1 MMPTYPQLLS
11 PTYEPHVYS
20 ASWQKQYVA
29 QFFTLESGEKNG
41 NSATYRC
48 RLHPEAPVFKAHF
61 PGFPVLPGVLT
72 LKMVVDAI
80 NASQFFSTQTLTVQ
94 SIGNA
99 KYLAVVNPQETQEVE
114 ISVTLKAEK
123 NADEPAVFQFKATVQ
138 NGETRF
144 ATFSFSCTA
153 ADFITVGVEENEV
166 CAVIPTY
173 QNAKT
178 LLKVVADVHRVVD
191 TVFVVDDGSN
201 DGTAALLDKATG
213 NERPE
218 KVLTHPKNCGKGAAL
233 KTGLTYARQQGFRY
247 AVTVDADG
255 QHRADDIPALLKAVE
270 EEPDALA
277 IGSRGLQHEN
287 MPAKSTFANR
297 FSNFWFALQTLQ
309 RLPDTQSGL
318 RVYPLRCLHGL
329 RWMSAR
335 YEAELTLL
343 VFSAWAGVKLLP
355 VPVSVYYP
363 PRDQRVTHFRPGRDF
378 TRISVLNTLLC
389 FLMVVYGWPR
399 IFADR
404 LQGVS
409 KACFVSRELF
419 TLTSCQIW

>member
-1 MMPTYPQLLS
+1 MSLTSIL
-11 PTYEPHVYS
+11 PHGK
-20 ASWQKQYVA
+20 KQYVA
-29 QFFTLESGEKNG
+29 QFFTLEAGEKNG

-80 NASQFFSTQTLTVQ
+80 NASQFFSTQTLTVR

-114 ISVTLKAEK
+114 ISVALKAEK

-233 KTGLTYARQQGFRY
+233 KTGLTFARQQGFRY

-318 RVYPLRCLHGL
+318 RVYPLRRLHGL

-399 IFADR
+399 IFCRQIAR
-404 LQGVS
+404 GV
-409 KACFVSRELF
+409 KGVFCK
-419 TLTSCQIW
+419 

>member
-1 MMPTYPQLLS
+1 MSLTSIL
-11 PTYEPHVYS
+11 PHGK
-20 ASWQKQYVA
+20 KQYVA

-99 KYLAVVNPQETQEVE
+99 KYLAVINPQETQEVE
-114 ISVTLKAEK
+114 ISVALKAEK

-191 TVFVVDDGSN
+191 TVIVVDDGSN

-318 RVYPLRCLHGL
+318 RVYPLRRLHGL

-399 IFADR
+399 IFCRQIAR
-404 LQGVS
+404 GV
-409 KACFVSRELF
+409 KGVFCK
-419 TLTSCQIW
+419 

>member
-1 MMPTYPQLLS
+1 MSLTSIL
-11 PTYEPHVYS
+11 PHGK
-20 ASWQKQYVA
+20 KQYVA
-29 QFFTLESGEKNG
+29 QFFTLEAGEKNG

-48 RLHPEAPVFKAHF
+48 RIHPEAPVFKAHF

-80 NASQFFSTQTLTVQ
+80 NASQFFSMQTLTVQ

-114 ISVTLKAEK
+114 ISVALKAEK

-153 ADFITVGVEENEV
+153 ANFITVGVEENEV

-178 LLKVVADVHRVVD
+178 LLQVVADVHRVVD
-191 TVFVVDDGSN
+191 TVIVVDDGSN

-218 KVLTHPKNCGKGAAL
+218 KVLTHPKNCGKGASL
-233 KTGLTYARQQGFRY
+233 KTGLTFAHQQGFRY

-318 RVYPLRCLHGL
+318 RVYPLRRLHGL

-399 IFADR
+399 IFCRQIAR
-404 LQGVS
+404 GVIGVFR
-409 KACFVSRELF
+409 K
-419 TLTSCQIW
+419 

>member
-1 MMPTYPQLLS
+1 MSLTSIL
-11 PTYEPHVYS
+11 PHGK
-20 ASWQKQYVA
+20 KQYVA

-99 KYLAVVNPQETQEVE
+99 KYLAVVNPQKTQEVE
-114 ISVTLKAEK
+114 ISVALKAEK

-201 DGTAALLDKATG
+201 DGTTALLDKATG

-318 RVYPLRCLHGL
+318 RVYPLRRLHGL

-399 IFADR
+399 IFCRQIAR
-404 LQGVS
+404 GV
-409 KACFVSRELF
+409 KGVFRK
-419 TLTSCQIW
+419 

>member
-1 MMPTYPQLLS
+1 MSLTSIL
-11 PTYEPHVYS
+11 PHGK
-20 ASWQKQYVA
+20 KQYVT

-114 ISVTLKAEK
+114 ISVALKAEK

-318 RVYPLRCLHGL
+318 RIYPLRRLHGL

-399 IFADR
+399 IFCRQIAR
-404 LQGVS
+404 GV
-409 KACFVSRELF
+409 KGVFRK
-419 TLTSCQIW
+419 

>member
-1 MMPTYPQLLS
+1 MSLTSIL
-11 PTYEPHVYS
+11 PHGK
-20 ASWQKQYVA
+20 KQYVA
-29 QFFTLESGEKNG
+29 QFFTLEAGEKNG

-114 ISVTLKAEK
+114 ISVALKAEK

-218 KVLTHPKNCGKGAAL
+218 KVLTHAKNQGKGAAL
-233 KTGLTYARQQGFRY
+233 KTGLTFARQQGFHY

-255 QHRADDIPALLKAVE
+255 QHRANDIPALLKAVE
-270 EEPDALA
+270 EEPDALV

-318 RVYPLRCLHGL
+318 RVYPLRRLHGL

-355 VPVSVYYP
+355 IPVSVYYP

-389 FLMVVYGWPR
+389 FLMVVYGWPK
-399 IFADR
+399 IFCRQIAR
-404 LQGVS
+404 GV
-409 KACFVSRELF
+409 KGVFRK
-419 TLTSCQIW
+419 

>member
-1 MMPTYPQLLS
+1 MSLTSIL
-11 PTYEPHVYS
+11 PHGK
-20 ASWQKQYVA
+20 KQYVA

-61 PGFPVLPGVLT
+61 PGFPVMPGVLT

-114 ISVTLKAEK
+114 ISVALKAEK

-318 RVYPLRCLHGL
+318 RVYPLRRLHGL

-399 IFADR
+399 IFCRQIAR
-404 LQGVS
+404 GV
-409 KACFVSRELF
+409 KGVFRK
-419 TLTSCQIW
+419 

>member
-1 MMPTYPQLLS
+1 MSLTSIL
-11 PTYEPHVYS
+11 PHGK
-20 ASWQKQYVA
+20 KQYVA
-29 QFFTLESGEKNG
+29 QFFTLEAGEKNG

-114 ISVTLKAEK
+114 ISVALKAEK

-318 RVYPLRCLHGL
+318 RIYPLRCLHGMH
-329 RWMSAR
+329 WMSAR

-399 IFADR
+399 IFCRQIAR
-404 LQGVS
+404 GV
-409 KACFVSRELF
+409 KGMFRK
-419 TLTSCQIW
+419 

>member
-1 MMPTYPQLLS
+1 MSLTSIL
-11 PTYEPHVYS
+11 PHGK
-20 ASWQKQYVA
+20 KQYVA

-114 ISVTLKAEK
+114 INVALKAEK

-318 RVYPLRCLHGL
+318 RVYPLRRLHGL

-399 IFADR
+399 IFCRQIAR
-404 LQGVS
+404 GVIGVFC
-409 KACFVSRELF
+409 K
-419 TLTSCQIW
+419 

>member
-1 MMPTYPQLLS
+1 MSLTSIL
-11 PTYEPHVYS
+11 PHGK
-20 ASWQKQYVA
+20 KQYVA
-29 QFFTLESGEKNG
+29 QFFTLEAGEKNG

-114 ISVTLKAEK
+114 ISVALKAEK

-191 TVFVVDDGSN
+191 TVIVVDDGSN

-213 NERPE
+213 SERPE

-318 RVYPLRCLHGL
+318 RVYPLRRLHGL
-329 RWMSAR
+329 RWMSTR

-399 IFADR
+399 IFCRQIAR
-404 LQGVS
+404 GV
-409 KACFVSRELF
+409 KGVFRK
-419 TLTSCQIW
+419 

>member
-1 MMPTYPQLLS
+1 MSLTSIL
-11 PTYEPHVYS
+11 PHGK
-20 ASWQKQYVA
+20 KQYVA
-29 QFFTLESGEKNG
+29 QFFTLEAGEKNG
-41 NSATYRC
+41 LSATYRC
-48 RLHPEAPVFKAHF
+48 SLHPEAPVFKAHF

-114 ISVTLKAEK
+114 ISVALKAEK
-123 NADEPAVFQFKATVQ
+123 NADKPAVFQFKATVQ

-218 KVLTHPKNCGKGAAL
+218 KVLTHAKNQGKGAAL
-233 KTGLTYARQQGFRY
+233 KTGLTFARQQGFRY

-318 RVYPLRCLHGL
+318 RVYPLRRLHGL

-399 IFADR
+399 IFCRQIAR
-404 LQGVS
+404 GV
-409 KACFVSRELF
+409 KGVFRK
-419 TLTSCQIW
+419 

>member
-1 MMPTYPQLLS
+1 MSLTSIL
-11 PTYEPHVYS
+11 PHGK
-20 ASWQKQYVA
+20 KQYVA
-29 QFFTLESGEKNG
+29 QFFTLEAGEKNG

-114 ISVTLKAEK
+114 INVALKAEK
-123 NADEPAVFQFKATVQ
+123 NADEPAVSQFKATVQ

-318 RVYPLRCLHGL
+318 RVYPLRRLHGL

-399 IFADR
+399 IFCRQIAR
-404 LQGVS
+404 GV
-409 KACFVSRELF
+409 KGVFRK
-419 TLTSCQIW
+419 

>member
-1 MMPTYPQLLS
+1 MSLTSIL
-11 PTYEPHVYS
+11 PHGK
-20 ASWQKQYVA
+20 KQYVA
-29 QFFTLESGEKNG
+29 QFFTLEAGEKNG

-114 ISVTLKAEK
+114 ISVALKAEK
-123 NADEPAVFQFKATVQ
+123 NADESAVFQFKATVQ

-318 RVYPLRCLHGL
+318 RIYPLRRLHGL

-399 IFADR
+399 IFCRQIAR
-404 LQGVS
+404 GV
-409 KACFVSRELF
+409 KGVFRK
-419 TLTSCQIW
+419 

>member
-1 MMPTYPQLLS
+1 MSLTSIL
-11 PTYEPHVYS
+11 PHGK
-20 ASWQKQYVA
+20 KQYVT

-114 ISVTLKAEK
+114 ISVALKAEK

-153 ADFITVGVEENEV
+153 ADFITVGVEDNEV

-318 RVYPLRCLHGL
+318 RVYPLRRLHGL

-399 IFADR
+399 IFCRQIAR
-404 LQGVS
+404 GV
-409 KACFVSRELF
+409 KGVFRK
-419 TLTSCQIW
+419 

>member
-1 MMPTYPQLLS
+1 MSLTSIL
-11 PTYEPHVYS
+11 PHGK
-20 ASWQKQYVA
+20 KQYVA
-29 QFFTLESGEKNG
+29 QFFTLEAGEKNG

-114 ISVTLKAEK
+114 ISVALKAEK
-123 NADEPAVFQFKATVQ
+123 NADELTVFQFKATVQ

-153 ADFITVGVEENEV
+153 ADFMTVGVEENEV

-318 RVYPLRCLHGL
+318 RVYPLRRLHGL

-399 IFADR
+399 IFCRQIAR
-404 LQGVS
+404 GV
-409 KACFVSRELF
+409 KGVFRK
-419 TLTSCQIW
+419 

>member
-1 MMPTYPQLLS
+1 MSLTSIL
-11 PTYEPHVYS
+11 PHGK
-20 ASWQKQYVA
+20 KQYVA
-29 QFFTLESGEKNG
+29 QFFTLEAGEKNG

-99 KYLAVVNPQETQEVE
+99 KYLAVINPQETQEVE
-114 ISVTLKAEK
+114 ISVTQKAEK
-123 NADEPAVFQFKATVQ
+123 NADEPAIFQFKASVQ

-153 ADFITVGVEENEV
+153 ADFMTVGVEENEV

-178 LLKVVADVHRVVD
+178 LLQVVADVHRVVD

-233 KTGLTYARQQGFRY
+233 KTGLTYARQQGIRY
-247 AVTVDADG
+247 AVTLDADG

-318 RVYPLRCLHGL
+318 RIYPLRRLHGL

-399 IFADR
+399 IFCRQIAR
-404 LQGVS
+404 GV
-409 KACFVSRELF
+409 KGVFRK
-419 TLTSCQIW
+419 

>member
-1 MMPTYPQLLS
+1 MSLTSIL
-11 PTYEPHVYS
+11 PHGK
-20 ASWQKQYVA
+20 KQYVA

-114 ISVTLKAEK
+114 ISVALKAEK

-153 ADFITVGVEENEV
+153 ADFMTVGVEENEV

-213 NERPE
+213 SERPE

-355 VPVSVYYP
+355 IPVSVYYP

-399 IFADR
+399 IFCRQIAR
-404 LQGVS
+404 GV
-409 KACFVSRELF
+409 KGVFRK
-419 TLTSCQIW
+419 

>member
-1 MMPTYPQLLS
+1 MSLTSIL
-11 PTYEPHVYS
+11 PHGK
-20 ASWQKQYVA
+20 KQYVA
-29 QFFTLESGEKNG
+29 QFFTLEAGEKNG

-255 QHRADDIPALLKAVE
+255 QHRADDIPALLKAME
-270 EEPDALA
+270 EEPDALV

-399 IFADR
+399 IFCRQIAR
-404 LQGVS
+404 GV
-409 KACFVSRELF
+409 KGVFCK
-419 TLTSCQIW
+419 

>member
-1 MMPTYPQLLS
+1 MSLTSIL
-11 PTYEPHVYS
+11 PHGK
-20 ASWQKQYVA
+20 KQYVA
-29 QFFTLESGEKNG
+29 QFFTLEAGEKNG

-80 NASQFFSTQTLTVQ
+80 NASQFFSTQTLTMQ

-114 ISVTLKAEK
+114 ISVALKAEK

-318 RVYPLRCLHGL
+318 RIYPLRCLHGL

-399 IFADR
+399 IFCRQIAR
-404 LQGVS
+404 GV
-409 KACFVSRELF
+409 KGVFRK
-419 TLTSCQIW
+419 

>member
-1 MMPTYPQLLS
+1 MSLTSIL
-11 PTYEPHVYS
+11 PHGK
-20 ASWQKQYVA
+20 KQYVA

-61 PGFPVLPGVLT
+61 PGFPILPGVLT

-114 ISVTLKAEK
+114 ISVALKAEK

-318 RVYPLRCLHGL
+318 RVYPLRRLHGL

-399 IFADR
+399 IFCRQIAR
-404 LQGVS
+404 GV
-409 KACFVSRELF
+409 KGVFRK
-419 TLTSCQIW
+419 

>member
-1 MMPTYPQLLS
+1 MSLTSIL
-11 PTYEPHVYS
+11 PHGK
-20 ASWQKQYVA
+20 KQYVA

-114 ISVTLKAEK
+114 ISVALKAEK
-123 NADEPAVFQFKATVQ
+123 NADELTVFQFKATVQ

-399 IFADR
+399 IFCRQIAR
-404 LQGVS
+404 GV
-409 KACFVSRELF
+409 KGVF
-419 TLTSCQIW
+419 

>member
-1 MMPTYPQLLS
+1 MSLTSIL
-11 PTYEPHVYS
+11 PHGK
-20 ASWQKQYVA
+20 KQYVA
-29 QFFTLESGEKNG
+29 QFFTLEAGEKNG

-114 ISVTLKAEK
+114 ISVALKAEK

-318 RVYPLRCLHGL
+318 RVYPLRRLHGL

-399 IFADR
+399 IFCR
-404 LQGVS
+404 LIARGV
-409 KACFVSRELF
+409 KGVFRK
-419 TLTSCQIW
+419 

>member
-1 MMPTYPQLLS
+1 MSLTSIL
-11 PTYEPHVYS
+11 PHGK
-20 ASWQKQYVA
+20 KQYVA
-29 QFFTLESGEKNG
+29 QFFTLEAGEKNG

-114 ISVTLKAEK
+114 ISVALKAEK

-191 TVFVVDDGSN
+191 TVIVVDDGSN

-277 IGSRGLQHEN
+277 IGSRGLRHEN

-399 IFADR
+399 IFCRQIAR
-404 LQGVS
+404 GV
-409 KACFVSRELF
+409 KGVFRK
-419 TLTSCQIW
+419 

>member
-1 MMPTYPQLLS
+1 MSLTSIL
-11 PTYEPHVYS
+11 PHGK
-20 ASWQKQYVA
+20 KQYVA
-29 QFFTLESGEKNG
+29 QFFTLEAGEKNG

-72 LKMVVDAI
+72 LKMVVDTI
-80 NASQFFSTQTLTVQ
+80 NASQFFSTQTLMVQ

-114 ISVTLKAEK
+114 ISVALKAEK

-153 ADFITVGVEENEV
+153 ADFMTVGVEENEV

-389 FLMVVYGWPR
+389 FLMVVYGWPK
-399 IFADR
+399 IFCRQIAR
-404 LQGVS
+404 GV
-409 KACFVSRELF
+409 KGVFRK
-419 TLTSCQIW
+419 

>member
-1 MMPTYPQLLS
+1 MSLTSIL
-11 PTYEPHVYS
+11 PHGK
-20 ASWQKQYVA
+20 KQYVA
-29 QFFTLESGEKNG
+29 QFFTLEAGEKNG

-114 ISVTLKAEK
+114 ISVALKAEK

-270 EEPDALA
+270 EEPDGLA

-318 RVYPLRCLHGL
+318 RIYPLRRLHGMH
-329 RWMSAR
+329 WMSAR

-399 IFADR
+399 IFCRQIAR
-404 LQGVS
+404 GV
-409 KACFVSRELF
+409 KGVFRK
-419 TLTSCQIW
+419 

>member
-399 IFADR
+399 IFCRQIAR
-404 LQGVS
+404 GV
-409 KACFVSRELF
+409 KGVFRK
-419 TLTSCQIW
+419 

>member
-1 MMPTYPQLLS
+1 MSLTSIL
-11 PTYEPHVYS
+11 PHGK
-20 ASWQKQYVA
+20 KQYVA
-29 QFFTLESGEKNG
+29 QFFTLEAGEKNG

-114 ISVTLKAEK
+114 ISVALKAEK
-123 NADEPAVFQFKATVQ
+123 NADKPAVFQFKATVQ

-318 RVYPLRCLHGL
+318 RVYPLRHLHGL

-399 IFADR
+399 IFCRQIAR
-404 LQGVS
+404 GV
-409 KACFVSRELF
+409 KGVFRK
-419 TLTSCQIW
+419 

>member
-1 MMPTYPQLLS
+1 MSLTSIL
-11 PTYEPHVYS
+11 PHGK
-20 ASWQKQYVA
+20 KQYVA

-80 NASQFFSTQTLTVQ
+80 NASQFFSTQMLTVQ

-114 ISVTLKAEK
+114 ISVALKAEK

-318 RVYPLRCLHGL
+318 RVYPLRRLHGL

-399 IFADR
+399 IFCRQIAR
-404 LQGVS
+404 GVIGVFR
-409 KACFVSRELF
+409 K
-419 TLTSCQIW
+419 

>member
-1 MMPTYPQLLS
+1 MSLTSIL
-11 PTYEPHVYS
+11 PHGK
-20 ASWQKQYVA
+20 KQYVA

-48 RLHPEAPVFKAHF
+48 RLHPEAPVFKVHF

-114 ISVTLKAEK
+114 ISVALKAEK

-153 ADFITVGVEENEV
+153 ADFITVGVEENEA

-178 LLKVVADVHRVVD
+178 LLQVVADVHRVVD

-247 AVTVDADG
+247 AVTMDADG

-399 IFADR
+399 IFCRQIAR
-404 LQGVS
+404 GVIGVFC
-409 KACFVSRELF
+409 K
-419 TLTSCQIW
+419 

>member
-1 MMPTYPQLLS
+1 MSLTSIL
-11 PTYEPHVYS
+11 PHGK
-20 ASWQKQYVA
+20 KQYVA
-29 QFFTLESGEKNG
+29 QFFTLEAGEKNG
-41 NSATYRC
+41 NLATYRC

-80 NASQFFSTQTLTVQ
+80 NTSQFFSTQTLTVQ

-114 ISVTLKAEK
+114 ISVALKAEK

-255 QHRADDIPALLKAVE
+255 QHRADDIPALLQAVE

-318 RVYPLRCLHGL
+318 RVYPLRRLHGI

-399 IFADR
+399 IFCRQIAR
-404 LQGVS
+404 GV
-409 KACFVSRELF
+409 KGVFCK
-419 TLTSCQIW
+419 

>member
-1 MMPTYPQLLS
+1 MSLTSIL
-11 PTYEPHVYS
+11 PHGK
-20 ASWQKQYVA
+20 KQYVA

-114 ISVTLKAEK
+114 ISVALKAEK

-213 NERPE
+213 SERPE

-399 IFADR
+399 IFCRQIAR
-404 LQGVS
+404 GIKGVFR
-409 KACFVSRELF
+409 K
-419 TLTSCQIW
+419 

>member
-1 MMPTYPQLLS
+1 MSLTSILPQGK
-11 PTYEPHVYS
+11 
-20 ASWQKQYVA
+20 KQYVA

-114 ISVTLKAEK
+114 ISVALKAEK
-123 NADEPAVFQFKATVQ
+123 NADELTVSQFKATVQ

-318 RVYPLRCLHGL
+318 RVYPLRRLHGI

-399 IFADR
+399 IFCRQIAR
-404 LQGVS
+404 GV
-409 KACFVSRELF
+409 KGVFRK
-419 TLTSCQIW
+419 

>member
-1 MMPTYPQLLS
+1 MSLTSILPQGK
-11 PTYEPHVYS
+11 
-20 ASWQKQYVA
+20 KQYVA

-114 ISVTLKAEK
+114 ISVALKAEK

-153 ADFITVGVEENEV
+153 ADFMTVGVEENEV

-213 NERPE
+213 SERPE

-318 RVYPLRCLHGL
+318 RVYPLQRLHGL

-399 IFADR
+399 IFCR
-404 LQGVS
+404 LIARGV
-409 KACFVSRELF
+409 KGVFRK
-419 TLTSCQIW
+419 

>member
-1 MMPTYPQLLS
+1 MSLTSILPQGK
-11 PTYEPHVYS
+11 
-20 ASWQKQYVA
+20 KQYVA
-29 QFFTLESGEKNG
+29 QFFTLEAGEKNG

-80 NASQFFSTQTLTVQ
+80 NASHFFSTQTLTVQ

-114 ISVTLKAEK
+114 ISVALKAEK
-123 NADEPAVFQFKATVQ
+123 NANEPAVFQFKATVQ

-153 ADFITVGVEENEV
+153 ADFMTVGVEENEV

-318 RVYPLRCLHGL
+318 RVYPLRRLHGL

-399 IFADR
+399 IFCRQIAR
-404 LQGVS
+404 GV
-409 KACFVSRELF
+409 KGVFCK
-419 TLTSCQIW
+419 

>member
-1 MMPTYPQLLS
+1 MSLTSIL
-11 PTYEPHVYS
+11 PHGK
-20 ASWQKQYVA
+20 KQYVA

-48 RLHPEAPVFKAHF
+48 RLHPEAPVFKVHF
-61 PGFPVLPGVLT
+61 PGFPILPGVLT

-114 ISVTLKAEK
+114 ISVALKAEK
-123 NADEPAVFQFKATVQ
+123 NADEPAVFHFKATVQ

-153 ADFITVGVEENEV
+153 ADFMTVGVEENEV

-318 RVYPLRCLHGL
+318 RVYPLRRLHGL

-399 IFADR
+399 IFFRQIAR
-404 LQGVS
+404 GV
-409 KACFVSRELF
+409 KGVFRK
-419 TLTSCQIW
+419 

>member
-1 MMPTYPQLLS
+1 MSLTSIL
-11 PTYEPHVYS
+11 PHGK
-20 ASWQKQYVA
+20 KQYVA

-114 ISVTLKAEK
+114 ISVALKAEK

-153 ADFITVGVEENEV
+153 ADFITVGVEENDV

-318 RVYPLRCLHGL
+318 RVYPLRRLHGL

-399 IFADR
+399 IFCRQIAR
-404 LQGVS
+404 GV
-409 KACFVSRELF
+409 KGVFRK
-419 TLTSCQIW
+419 

>member
-1 MMPTYPQLLS
+1 MSLTSIL
-11 PTYEPHVYS
+11 PHGK
-20 ASWQKQYVA
+20 KQYVA

-99 KYLAVVNPQETQEVE
+99 KYLAVVNPQETQEVD
-114 ISVTLKAEK
+114 ISVALKAEK

-153 ADFITVGVEENEV
+153 ADFMTVGVEENEV

-399 IFADR
+399 IFCRQIAR
-404 LQGVS
+404 GV
-409 KACFVSRELF
+409 KGVFCK
-419 TLTSCQIW
+419 

>member
-1 MMPTYPQLLS
+1 MSLTSILPYGK
-11 PTYEPHVYS
+11 
-20 ASWQKQYVA
+20 KQYVA
-29 QFFTLESGEKNG
+29 QFFTLEAGEKNG

-80 NASQFFSTQTLTVQ
+80 NASQFFSTQMLTVQ

-114 ISVTLKAEK
+114 ISVALKAEK

-318 RVYPLRCLHGL
+318 RVYPLRRLHGL

-399 IFADR
+399 IFCRQIAR
-404 LQGVS
+404 GV
-409 KACFVSRELF
+409 KGVFCK
-419 TLTSCQIW
+419 

>member
-1 MMPTYPQLLS
+1 MSLTSIL
-11 PTYEPHVYS
+11 PHGK
-20 ASWQKQYVA
+20 KQYVA
-29 QFFTLESGEKNG
+29 QFFTLEAGEKNG

-80 NASQFFSTQTLTVQ
+80 NASQFFSTKTLTLQ
-94 SIGNA
+94 NISNA

-114 ISVTLKAEK
+114 ISVALKAEK

-213 NERPE
+213 NERPK

-233 KTGLTYARQQGFRY
+233 KMGLTYARQQGFRY

-270 EEPDALA
+270 EEPDGLA

-318 RVYPLRCLHGL
+318 RIYPLRRLHGL

-399 IFADR
+399 IFCRQIAR
-404 LQGVS
+404 GV
-409 KACFVSRELF
+409 KGVFHK
-419 TLTSCQIW
+419 

>member
-1 MMPTYPQLLS
+1 MSLTSILPQS
-11 PTYEPHVYS
+11 K
-20 ASWQKQYVA
+20 KQYVA
-29 QFFTLESGEKNG
+29 QFFTLEAGEKNG

-80 NASQFFSTQTLTVQ
+80 NASQFFSMQTLTVQ

-114 ISVTLKAEK
+114 ISVALKAEK

-247 AVTVDADG
+247 AATVDADG

-318 RVYPLRCLHGL
+318 RVYPLRRLHGL

-399 IFADR
+399 IFCR
-404 LQGVS
+404 QIVRGV
-409 KACFVSRELF
+409 KGVFRK
-419 TLTSCQIW
+419 